1 MQDADLIMLSL
12 ATHEVHFSILREVVF
27 LPNAKDKCFLCG
39 REGHL
44 AAECDG
50 QTKRKRG
57 EEEVKLEVAKKPFQ
71 VRRRTCN
78 TIWGPLMALL
88 TCCSGGEYHKV
99 HCSYLRETCILI
111 KRCCLAH
118 HILSRATFRECDTRP
133 ENILIG
139 KDTRL
144 PSTHIMAR
152 IGVASWQE
160 RNQIHILNGISCLCS
175 SCTSGPSGSIWSL
188 SCGSQMLPLSS
199 TSSGC

>member
-1 MQDADLIMLSL
+1 MNAGCILSVKLKTSESAGILQDADLIMLSL

-71 VRRRTCN
+71 VRRQTCN

-99 HCSYLRETCILI
+99 QRSYHAKSVNID
-111 KRCCLAH
+111 KRFSSNRV
-118 HILSRATFRECDTRP
+118 LSRATYR
-133 ENILIG
+133 
-139 KDTRL
+139 
-144 PSTHIMAR
+144 
-152 IGVASWQE
+152 
-160 RNQIHILNGISCLCS
+160 
-175 SCTSGPSGSIWSL
+175 
-188 SCGSQMLPLSS
+188 
-199 TSSGC
+199 